1 MDLDR
6 YVEELRGQMM
16 ATAEAGGDESR
27 AMAER
32 LLPALESSVR
42 LVLLEALSDAAGE
55 ITVDLA
61 PGSVEVR
68 LRGRDPE
75 IVVTPPPADQTAPHD
90 DVTDVTTTPSAAGDA
105 DDGGTA
111 RITLRLPESLKV
123 RIEEAANRQSVS
135 VNSWLVRAVSAAVDT
150 RRPAPTAPPT
160 SEPGRS
166 PAVGSRFTGWAR

>member
-16 ATAEAGGDESR
+16 ATAEAGGEESR

-75 IVVTPPPADQTAPHD
+75 IVVTPPPTEDPTPSR
-90 DVTDVTTTPSAAGDA
+90 DVTDVTVPPTPTSDIY
-105 DDGGTA
+105 DSGTA
-111 RITLRLPESLKV
+111 RVTLRLPESLKV
-123 RIEEAANRQSVS
+123 RIEDAANRQSLS
-135 VNSWLVRAVSAAVDT
+135 VNSWLVRAVSAAVDP
-150 RRPAPTAPPT
+150 RGGPIPDA
-160 SEPGRS
+160 GRGPS
-166 PAVGSRFTGWAR
+166 VGSRFTGWAR

>member
-16 ATAEAGGDESR
+16 ATAEAGGEESR

-75 IVVTPPPADQTAPHD
+75 IVVTPPPAEDPPPSR
-90 DVTDVTTTPSAAGDA
+90 DVTDVTAPPTPAPEVES
-105 DDGGTA
+105 GTA
-111 RITLRLPESLKV
+111 RITLRLPESLKI
-123 RIEEAANRQSVS
+123 RIEDAANRQSLS
-135 VNSWLVRAVSAAVDT
+135 VNSWLVRAVSAAIDP
-150 RRPAPTAPPT
+150 RGGPIPDA
-160 SEPGRS
+160 GRGPS
-166 PAVGSRFTGWAR
+166 VGSRFTGWAR